1 MTMFDTTCAN
11 RSLIKGLSI
20 PSSTDVASVSR
31 TGVITWEEHC
41 IECGQPYCFKTCKMY
56 ERAFDGKCKRFKSGI
71 APTSFG
77 YVVQFKKWG
86 KLEGEFTGR
95 AWGARAQALFGSVDR
110 VLSTLARALNRTMA
124 FIPGRIGA
132 ITIYRRFKKW
142 GFRYLP
148 GSTTNCANGLAMSV
162 WTDQDVALHFSVIDG
177 EKNVF
182 DSVVDLKSGWNTWRT
197 SIPLVGEGTRFLLF
211 STQEKEFTLVFSQL
225 DVLVDSVAEIKVEK
239 ACAKSPAKFVK
250 CIAWDLDNTL
260 WKGVLVEDGVDAL
273 VVNEDAVKLIK
284 DLDRKGIVHT
294 ILSKNDHENAWK
306 ALEKFGL
313 AEYFIFPHINW
324 QPKSGNLKAAAK
336 EINIGLDTFAFVD
349 DSPFERGEVG
359 ENLPMVRVFTA
370 TEINELSARPE
381 FNPPVSSES
390 FKRRAS
396 YQKEMQRVAAAN
408 AFEGDYNAFLK
419 SCEIKLTMFDLL
431 KASEE
436 EYKRC
441 YELIQRTNQLTLA
454 GRRYAEDE
462 FKALIS
468 KSNLQAY
475 GIRCSDKFGDYGIV
489 GAVLFSIIGE
499 SAAVEEFVMSCR
511 VAKKRCEDATVNWV
525 AHKTQAMGAT
535 VLTTQVVKTGRNMA
549 LVSAFSEIA
558 GIEKEESDTG
568 AVFKLELAN
577 LVDANVIGVVES

>member
-1 MTMFDTTCAN
+1 MFDTTCAN
-11 RSLIKGLSI
+11 RSLIKELSI
-20 PSSTDVASVSR
+20 PSSTDVASISK
-31 TGVITWEEHC
+31 TGIITWEEHC

-56 ERAFDGKCKRFKSGI
+56 ERAFDGKCKRLKSGI
-71 APTSFG
+71 VPIKYG
-77 YVVQFKKWG
+77 YAVQFKKWG

-95 AWGARAQALFGSVDR
+95 IWGARAQAVFGAVDR
-110 VLSTLARALNRTMA
+110 AFSALARALNRAMA

-142 GFRYLP
+142 GFEYLP
-148 GSTTNCANGLAMSV
+148 GNNVNRANGLAMSV
-162 WTDQDVALHFSVIDG
+162 WADQAIALHFSVIDD
-177 EKNVF
+177 EKNIF
-182 DSVVDLKSGWNTWRT
+182 DSVIELKSGWNNWQT
-197 SIPLVGEGTRFLLF
+197 SIPPIGKGARFLLF
-211 STQEKEFTLVFSQL
+211 STQEKEFTLVFARL
-225 DVLVDSVAEIKVEK
+225 DVLVDSVAEVKLDK
-239 ACAKSPAKFVK
+239 SSAKSPAKFVK

-260 WKGVLVEDGVDAL
+260 WKGILVEDGVDAI

-294 ILSKNDHENAWK
+294 ILSKNEHQNAWK

-336 EINIGLDTFAFVD
+336 EINIGLDTFAFID
-349 DSPFERGEVG
+349 DSPFERGEIG
-359 ENLPMVRVFTA
+359 ENLPMVRVFNA
-370 TEINELSARPE
+370 TEINDLSARPE
-381 FNPPVSSES
+381 FNPPVSAES
-390 FKRRAS
+390 SKRRAS

-419 SCEIKLTMFDLL
+419 SCEIKLAMFDLL

-462 FKALIS
+462 FKALVS
-468 KSNLQAY
+468 KSNLHAY

-489 GAVLFSIIGE
+489 GAVLFSVNGE
-499 SAAVEEFVMSCR
+499 NAAVEEFVMSCR
-511 VAKKRCEDATVNWV
+511 VAKKKCEDATVNWV
-525 AHKTQAMGAT
+525 AHKAKKLGAK
-535 VLTTQVVKTGRNMA
+535 VLTAQVVKTGRNMA

-558 GIEKEESDTG
+558 GIEKEESDGG
-568 AVFKLELAN
+568 AIFKLDLAD
-577 LVDANVIGVVES
+577 LADANIIGVAES

>member
-1 MTMFDTTCAN
+1 MFDTTCAN
-11 RSLIKGLSI
+11 RSLVKELSI
-20 PSSTDVASVSR
+20 QSSTDVASISK
-31 TGVITWEEHC
+31 TGIIIWEEHC

-71 APTSFG
+71 VPIKYG
-77 YVVQFKKWG
+77 YAVQFKKWG

-95 AWGARAQALFGSVDR
+95 IWGARAQAVFGAVDR
-110 VLSTLARALNRTMA
+110 AFSALARALNRAMA

-142 GFRYLP
+142 GFEYLP
-148 GSTTNCANGLAMSV
+148 GNNVNRANGLAMSV
-162 WTDQDVALHFSVIDG
+162 WADQAIALHFSVIDD
-177 EKNVF
+177 EKNIF
-182 DSVVDLKSGWNTWRT
+182 DSVIELKSGWNNWQT
-197 SIPLVGEGTRFLLF
+197 SIPPIGKGARFLLF
-211 STQEKEFTLVFSQL
+211 STQEKEFTLVFARL
-225 DVLVDSVAEIKVEK
+225 DVLVDSDAEVKLDK
-239 ACAKSPAKFVK
+239 SSAKSPAKFVK

-260 WKGVLVEDGVDAL
+260 WKGILVEDGVDAI

-294 ILSKNDHENAWK
+294 ILSKNDHKNAWK

-336 EINIGLDTFAFVD
+336 EINIGLDTFAFID

-359 ENLPMVRVFTA
+359 ENLPMVRVFNA
-370 TEINELSARPE
+370 TEINDLSARPE
-381 FNPPVSSES
+381 FNPPVSAES
-390 FKRRAS
+390 SKRRAS

-419 SCEIKLTMFDLL
+419 SCEIKLAMFDLL

-462 FKALIS
+462 FKALVS
-468 KSNLQAY
+468 KSNLHAY
-475 GIRCSDKFGDYGIV
+475 GIRCLDKFGDYGIV
-489 GAVLFSIIGE
+489 GAVLFSVNGE
-499 SAAVEEFVMSCR
+499 NAALEEFVMSCR
-511 VAKKRCEDATVNWV
+511 VAKKKCEDATVNWV
-525 AHKTQAMGAT
+525 AHKAKKLGAK
-535 VLTTQVVKTGRNMA
+535 VLTAQVVKTGRNMA
-549 LVSAFSEIA
+549 LVSAFDEIS
-558 GIEKEESDTG
+558 GIKKDESDAG
-568 AVFKLELAN
+568 ALFKLDLYKLMRSDIIEVN
-577 LVDANVIGVVES
+577 TQ

>member
-1 MTMFDTTCAN
+1 MFDTTCAN
-11 RSLIKGLSI
+11 RSLIKELSI
-20 PSSTDVASVSR
+20 PSSTDVASISK
-31 TGVITWEEHC
+31 TGIITWEEHC

-71 APTSFG
+71 VPIKYG
-77 YVVQFKKWG
+77 YAVQFKKWG

-95 AWGARAQALFGSVDR
+95 IWGARAQAVFGAVDR
-110 VLSTLARALNRTMA
+110 AFSALARALNRAMA

-142 GFRYLP
+142 GFEYLP
-148 GSTTNCANGLAMSV
+148 GNNVNRANGLAMSV
-162 WTDQDVALHFSVIDG
+162 WADQAVALHFSVIDD
-177 EKNVF
+177 EKNIF
-182 DSVVDLKSGWNTWRT
+182 DSVIELKSGWNNWQT
-197 SIPLVGEGTRFLLF
+197 SIPPIGKGVRFLLF
-211 STQEKEFTLVFSQL
+211 STQEKEFTLVFARL
-225 DVLVDSVAEIKVEK
+225 DVLVDSVAEVKLDK
-239 ACAKSPAKFVK
+239 SSAKKPAKFVK

-260 WKGVLVEDGVDAL
+260 WKGILVEDGVDAI

-294 ILSKNDHENAWK
+294 ILSKNDHKNAWK

-336 EINIGLDTFAFVD
+336 EINIGLDTFAFID

-359 ENLPMVRVFTA
+359 ENLPMVRVFNA
-370 TEINELSARPE
+370 TEINDLSARPE
-381 FNPPVSSES
+381 FNPPVSAES
-390 FKRRAS
+390 SMRRAS

-419 SCEIKLTMFDLL
+419 SCEIKLAMFDLL

-462 FKALIS
+462 FKALVS

-489 GAVLFSIIGE
+489 GAVLFSVNGE
-499 SAAVEEFVMSCR
+499 NAAVEEFVMSCR
-511 VAKKRCEDATVNWV
+511 VAKKKCEDATVNWV
-525 AHKTQAMGAT
+525 AHKAKKLGAK

-558 GIEKEESDTG
+558 GIEKEESDGG
-568 AVFKLELAN
+568 AIFKLDLAD
-577 LVDANVIGVVES
+577 LADANIIGVAES

>member
-1 MTMFDTTCAN
+1 MFDTTCAN
-11 RSLIKGLSI
+11 RSLVKELSI
-20 PSSTDVASVSR
+20 QSSTDVASISK
-31 TGVITWEEHC
+31 TGIITWEEHC

-71 APTSFG
+71 VPIKYG
-77 YVVQFKKWG
+77 YAVQFKKWG

-95 AWGARAQALFGSVDR
+95 IWGARAQAVFGAVDR
-110 VLSTLARALNRTMA
+110 VFSALARALNRAMA

-142 GFRYLP
+142 GFEYLP
-148 GSTTNCANGLAMSV
+148 GNNVNRANGLAMSV
-162 WTDQDVALHFSVIDG
+162 WADQAVALHFSVIDD
-177 EKNVF
+177 EKNIF
-182 DSVVDLKSGWNTWRT
+182 DSVIELKSGWNNWQT
-197 SIPLVGEGTRFLLF
+197 SIPPIGKGARFLLF
-211 STQEKEFTLVFSQL
+211 STQEKEFTLVFARL
-225 DVLVDSVAEIKVEK
+225 DVLVDSVAEVKLDK
-239 ACAKSPAKFVK
+239 SSAKSPAKFVK

-260 WKGVLVEDGVDAL
+260 WKGILVEDGVDAI

-294 ILSKNDHENAWK
+294 ILSKNDHKNAWK

-336 EINIGLDTFAFVD
+336 EINIGLDTFAFID

-359 ENLPMVRVFTA
+359 ENLPMVRVFNA
-370 TEINELSARPE
+370 TEINDLSARPE
-381 FNPPVSSES
+381 FNPPVSAES
-390 FKRRAS
+390 SKRRAS

-419 SCEIKLTMFDLL
+419 SCEIKLAMFDLL

-462 FKALIS
+462 FKALVS
-468 KSNLQAY
+468 KSNLHAY

-489 GAVLFSIIGE
+489 GAVLFSVNGE
-499 SAAVEEFVMSCR
+499 NAAVEEFVMSCR
-511 VAKKRCEDATVNWV
+511 VAKKKCEDATVNWV
-525 AHKTQAMGAT
+525 AHKAKTLGAK

-558 GIEKEESDTG
+558 GIEKEESDGG
-568 AVFKLELAN
+568 AIFKLDLAD
-577 LVDANVIGVVES
+577 LADANIIGVAES

>member
-1 MTMFDTTCAN
+1 MFDTTCAN
-11 RSLIKGLSI
+11 RSLVKELSI
-20 PSSTDVASVSR
+20 QSSTDVASISK
-31 TGVITWEEHC
+31 TGIITWEEHC

-71 APTSFG
+71 VPIKYG
-77 YVVQFKKWG
+77 YAVQFKKWG

-95 AWGARAQALFGSVDR
+95 IWGARAQAVFGAVDR
-110 VLSTLARALNRTMA
+110 AFSALARALNRAMA

-142 GFRYLP
+142 GFEYLP
-148 GSTTNCANGLAMSV
+148 GNNVNRANGLAMSV
-162 WTDQDVALHFSVIDG
+162 WADQAIALHFSVIDD
-177 EKNVF
+177 EKNIF
-182 DSVVDLKSGWNTWRT
+182 DSVIELKSGWNNWQT
-197 SIPLVGEGTRFLLF
+197 SIPPIGKGARFLLF
-211 STQEKEFTLVFSQL
+211 STQEKEFTLVFARL
-225 DVLVDSVAEIKVEK
+225 DVLVDSVAEVKLDK
-239 ACAKSPAKFVK
+239 SSAKSPAKFVK

-260 WKGVLVEDGVDAL
+260 WKGLLVEDGVDAI
-273 VVNEDAVKLIK
+273 VVNEDAVRLIK

-294 ILSKNDHENAWK
+294 ILSKNDHKNAWK

-336 EINIGLDTFAFVD
+336 EINIGLDTFAFID

-359 ENLPMVRVFTA
+359 ENLPMVRVFNA
-370 TEINELSARPE
+370 TEINDLSARPE
-381 FNPPVSSES
+381 FNPPVSAES
-390 FKRRAS
+390 SKRRAS

-419 SCEIKLTMFDLL
+419 SCEIKLAMFDLL

-462 FKALIS
+462 FKALVS
-468 KSNLQAY
+468 KSNLHAY

-489 GAVLFSIIGE
+489 GAVLFSVNGE
-499 SAAVEEFVMSCR
+499 NAAVEEFVMSCR
-511 VAKKRCEDATVNWV
+511 VAKKKCEDATVNWV
-525 AHKTQAMGAT
+525 AHKAKKLGAR
-535 VLTTQVVKTGRNMA
+535 VLTAQVVKTGRNMA

-558 GIEKEESDTG
+558 GIEKEESDGG
-568 AVFKLELAN
+568 AIFKLDLAD
-577 LVDANVIGVVES
+577 LADANIIGVAES

>member
-1 MTMFDTTCAN
+1 MFDTTCAN
-11 RSLIKGLSI
+11 RSLIKELSI
-20 PSSTDVASVSR
+20 PSSMDVASISKI
-31 TGVITWEEHC
+31 GIITWEEHC
-41 IECGQPYCFKTCKMY
+41 IECGQPHCFKTCKMY

-71 APTSFG
+71 VPIKYG
-77 YVVQFKKWG
+77 YAVQFKKWG

-95 AWGARAQALFGSVDR
+95 IWGTHAQAVFGAVDR
-110 VLSTLARALNRTMA
+110 ALSALARALNRALA

-142 GFRYLP
+142 GFEYLP
-148 GSTTNCANGLAMSV
+148 GNNVNRANGLAMSV
-162 WTDQDVALHFSVIDG
+162 WADQAVALHFSVIDD
-177 EKNVF
+177 EKNIF
-182 DSVVDLKSGWNTWRT
+182 DSVIELKSGWNNWQT
-197 SIPLVGEGTRFLLF
+197 SIPPIGKGARFLLF
-211 STQEKEFTLVFSQL
+211 STQEKEFTLVFARL
-225 DVLVDSVAEIKVEK
+225 DVLVDSVEEVKLDK
-239 ACAKSPAKFVK
+239 SSAKSPAKFVK

-260 WKGVLVEDGVDAL
+260 WKGILVEDGVDAI

-284 DLDRKGIVHT
+284 DLDREGIVHT
-294 ILSKNDHENAWK
+294 ILSKNDHEIAWK

-324 QPKSGNLKAAAK
+324 QPKSVNLKAAAK
-336 EINIGLDTFAFVD
+336 EINIGLDTFAFID

-359 ENLPMVRVFTA
+359 ENLPMVRVFNA
-370 TEINELSARPE
+370 TEINVLATRPE
-381 FNPPVSSES
+381 FNPPVSAES
-390 FKRRAS
+390 SKRRAS

-419 SCEIKLTMFDLL
+419 SCEIKLTMFGLP

-462 FKALIS
+462 FKALVS

-489 GAVLFSIIGE
+489 GAVLFSVNGE
-499 SAAVEEFVMSCR
+499 NAAVEEFVMSCR
-511 VAKKRCEDATVNWV
+511 VAKKKCEDATVNWV
-525 AHKTQAMGAT
+525 AHKAKKLGAK
-535 VLTTQVVKTGRNMA
+535 VLTAQVVKTGRNMA

-558 GIEKEESDTG
+558 GIEKEESDGG
-568 AVFKLELAN
+568 AIFKLDLAD
-577 LVDANVIGVVES
+577 LADANIIGVAES

>member
-1 MTMFDTTCAN
+1 MFDTTCAN
-11 RSLIKGLSI
+11 RSLIKELSI
-20 PSSTDVASVSR
+20 PSSMDVASISKI
-31 TGVITWEEHC
+31 GIITWEEHC
-41 IECGQPYCFKTCKMY
+41 IECGQPHCFKTCKMY

-71 APTSFG
+71 VPIKYG
-77 YVVQFKKWG
+77 YAVQFKKWG

-95 AWGARAQALFGSVDR
+95 IWGTRAQAVFGAVDR
-110 VLSTLARALNRTMA
+110 ALSALARALNRALA

-142 GFRYLP
+142 GFEYLP
-148 GSTTNCANGLAMSV
+148 GNNVNRANGLAMSV
-162 WTDQDVALHFSVIDG
+162 WADQAVALHFSVIDD
-177 EKNVF
+177 EKNIF
-182 DSVVDLKSGWNTWRT
+182 DSVIELKSGWNNWQT
-197 SIPLVGEGTRFLLF
+197 SIPPIGKGVRFLLF
-211 STQEKEFTLVFSQL
+211 STQEKEFTLVFARL
-225 DVLVDSVAEIKVEK
+225 DVLVDSVEEVKLDK
-239 ACAKSPAKFVK
+239 SSAKSPAKFVK

-260 WKGVLVEDGVDAL
+260 WKGILVEDGVDAI

-284 DLDRKGIVHT
+284 DLDREGIVHT
-294 ILSKNDHENAWK
+294 ILSKNDHEIAWK

-324 QPKSGNLKAAAK
+324 QPKSVNLKAAAK
-336 EINIGLDTFAFVD
+336 EINIGLDTFAFID

-359 ENLPMVRVFTA
+359 ENLPMVRVFNA
-370 TEINELSARPE
+370 TEINVLATRPE
-381 FNPPVSSES
+381 FNPPVSAES
-390 FKRRAS
+390 SKRRAS

-419 SCEIKLTMFDLL
+419 SCEIKLTMFGLP

-462 FKALIS
+462 FKALVS

-489 GAVLFSIIGE
+489 GAVLFSVNGE
-499 SAAVEEFVMSCR
+499 NAAVEEFVMSCR
-511 VAKKRCEDATVNWV
+511 VAKKKCEDATVNWV
-525 AHKTQAMGAT
+525 AHKAKKLGAK
-535 VLTTQVVKTGRNMA
+535 VLTAQVVKTGRNMA

-558 GIEKEESDTG
+558 GIEKEESDGG
-568 AVFKLELAN
+568 AIFKLDLAD
-577 LVDANVIGVVES
+577 LADANIIGVAES

>member
-1 MTMFDTTCAN
+1 MFDTTCAN
-11 RSLIKGLSI
+11 RSLIKEFSI
-20 PSSTDVASVSR
+20 PSSTDVASISK
-31 TGVITWEEHC
+31 TGIITWEEHC

-71 APTSFG
+71 VPIKYG
-77 YVVQFKKWG
+77 YAVQFKKWG

-95 AWGARAQALFGSVDR
+95 IWGARAQAVFGAVDR
-110 VLSTLARALNRTMA
+110 AFSALARALNRAMA

-142 GFRYLP
+142 GFEYLP
-148 GSTTNCANGLAMSV
+148 GNNVNRANGLAMSV
-162 WTDQDVALHFSVIDG
+162 WADQAIALHFSVIDD
-177 EKNVF
+177 EKNIF
-182 DSVVDLKSGWNTWRT
+182 DSVIELKSGWNNWQT
-197 SIPLVGEGTRFLLF
+197 SIPPIGKGARFLLF
-211 STQEKEFTLVFSQL
+211 STQEKEFTLVFARL
-225 DVLVDSVAEIKVEK
+225 DVLVDSDAEVKLDNSS
-239 ACAKSPAKFVK
+239 AKSPAKFVK

-260 WKGVLVEDGVDAL
+260 WKGILVEDGVDAI

-294 ILSKNDHENAWK
+294 ILSKNDHKNAWK

-336 EINIGLDTFAFVD
+336 EINIGLDTFAFID

-359 ENLPMVRVFTA
+359 ENLPMVRVFNA
-370 TEINELSARPE
+370 TEINDLSARPE
-381 FNPPVSSES
+381 FNPPVSAES
-390 FKRRAS
+390 SKRRAS

-419 SCEIKLTMFDLL
+419 SCEIKLAMFDLL

-462 FKALIS
+462 FKALVS
-468 KSNLQAY
+468 KSNLHAY
-475 GIRCSDKFGDYGIV
+475 GIRCLDKFGDYGIV
-489 GAVLFSIIGE
+489 GAVLFSVNGE
-499 SAAVEEFVMSCR
+499 NAALEEFVMSCR
-511 VAKKRCEDATVNWV
+511 VAKKKCEDATVNWV
-525 AHKTQAMGAT
+525 AHKAKKLGAK
-535 VLTTQVVKTGRNMA
+535 VLTAQVVKTGRNMA
-549 LVSAFSEIA
+549 LVSAFDEIG
-558 GIEKEESDTG
+558 GIKKDESDAG
-568 AVFKLELAN
+568 ALFKLDLYKLMRSDIIEVN
-577 LVDANVIGVVES
+577 TQ

>member
-1 MTMFDTTCAN
+1 
-11 RSLIKGLSI
+11 
-20 PSSTDVASVSR
+20 
-31 TGVITWEEHC
+31 
-41 IECGQPYCFKTCKMY
+41 MY

-71 APTSFG
+71 VPIKYG
-77 YVVQFKKWG
+77 YAVQFKKWG

-95 AWGARAQALFGSVDR
+95 IWGARAQAVFGAVDR
-110 VLSTLARALNRTMA
+110 VFSALARALNRAMA

-142 GFRYLP
+142 GFEYLP
-148 GSTTNCANGLAMSV
+148 GNNVNRANGLAMSV
-162 WTDQDVALHFSVIDG
+162 WADQAVALHFSVIDD
-177 EKNVF
+177 EKNIF
-182 DSVVDLKSGWNTWRT
+182 DSVIELKSGWNNWQT
-197 SIPLVGEGTRFLLF
+197 SIPPIGKGARFLLF
-211 STQEKEFTLVFSQL
+211 STQEKEFTLVFARL
-225 DVLVDSVAEIKVEK
+225 DVLVDSVAEVKLDK
-239 ACAKSPAKFVK
+239 SSAKSPAKFVK

-260 WKGVLVEDGVDAL
+260 WKGILVEDGVDAI

-294 ILSKNDHENAWK
+294 ILSKNDHKNAWK

-336 EINIGLDTFAFVD
+336 EINIGLDTFAFID

-359 ENLPMVRVFTA
+359 ENLPMVRVFNA
-370 TEINELSARPE
+370 TEINDLSARPE
-381 FNPPVSSES
+381 FNPPVSAES
-390 FKRRAS
+390 SKRRAS

-419 SCEIKLTMFDLL
+419 SCEIKLAMFDLL

-454 GRRYAEDE
+454 GRRYAEGE
-462 FKALIS
+462 FKALVS
-468 KSNLQAY
+468 KSNLKAY

-489 GAVLFSIIGE
+489 GAVLFSVNGE
-499 SAAVEEFVMSCR
+499 DAALEEFVMSCR
-511 VAKKRCEDATVNWV
+511 VAKKKCEDATVNWV
-525 AHKTQAMGAT
+525 AHKAKKLGAK
-535 VLTTQVVKTGRNMA
+535 VLTAQVVKTGRNMA

-558 GIEKEESDTG
+558 GIEKEESDGG
-568 AVFKLELAN
+568 AIFKLDLAD
-577 LVDANVIGVVES
+577 LADANIIGVAES

>member
-1 MTMFDTTCAN
+1 MFDTTCAN
-11 RSLIKGLSI
+11 RSLVKELSI
-20 PSSTDVASVSR
+20 PSSTDVASISK
-31 TGVITWEEHC
+31 TGIITWEEHC

-71 APTSFG
+71 VPIKYG
-77 YVVQFKKWG
+77 YAVQFKKWG

-95 AWGARAQALFGSVDR
+95 IWGARAQAVFGAVDR
-110 VLSTLARALNRTMA
+110 AFSALARALNRAMA

-142 GFRYLP
+142 GFEYLP
-148 GSTTNCANGLAMSV
+148 GNNVNRANGLAMSV
-162 WTDQDVALHFSVIDG
+162 WADQAIALHFSVIDD
-177 EKNVF
+177 EKNIF
-182 DSVVDLKSGWNTWRT
+182 DSVIELKSGWNNWQT
-197 SIPLVGEGTRFLLF
+197 SIPPIGKGARFLLF
-211 STQEKEFTLVFSQL
+211 STQEKEFTLVFARL
-225 DVLVDSVAEIKVEK
+225 DVLVDSVAEVKLDK
-239 ACAKSPAKFVK
+239 SSAKSPAKFVK

-260 WKGVLVEDGVDAL
+260 WKGILVEDGVDAI
-273 VVNEDAVKLIK
+273 VVNEDAVRLIK

-294 ILSKNDHENAWK
+294 ILSKNDHKNAWK

-336 EINIGLDTFAFVD
+336 EINIGLDTFAFID

-359 ENLPMVRVFTA
+359 ENLPMVRVFNA
-370 TEINELSARPE
+370 TEINDLSARPE
-381 FNPPVSSES
+381 FNPPVSAES
-390 FKRRAS
+390 SKRRAS

-419 SCEIKLTMFDLL
+419 SCEIKLAMFDLL

-462 FKALIS
+462 FKALVS
-468 KSNLQAY
+468 KSNLHAY

-489 GAVLFSIIGE
+489 GAVLFSVNGE
-499 SAAVEEFVMSCR
+499 NAAVEEFVMSCR
-511 VAKKRCEDATVNWV
+511 VAKKKCEDATVNWV
-525 AHKTQAMGAT
+525 AHKAKKLGAR
-535 VLTTQVVKTGRNMA
+535 VLTAQVVKTGRNMA

-558 GIEKEESDTG
+558 GIEKEESDGG
-568 AVFKLELAN
+568 AIFKLDLAD
-577 LVDANVIGVVES
+577 LADANIIGVAES

>member
-1 MTMFDTTCAN
+1 MFDTTCAN
-11 RSLIKGLSI
+11 RSLIKELSI
-20 PSSTDVASVSR
+20 PSSTDVASISK
-31 TGVITWEEHC
+31 TGIITWEEHC

-71 APTSFG
+71 VPIKYG
-77 YVVQFKKWG
+77 YAVQFKKWG

-95 AWGARAQALFGSVDR
+95 IWGARAQAVFGAVDR
-110 VLSTLARALNRTMA
+110 VFSALARALNRAMA

-142 GFRYLP
+142 GFEYLP
-148 GSTTNCANGLAMSV
+148 GNNVNRANGLAMSV
-162 WTDQDVALHFSVIDG
+162 WADQAVALHFSVIDD
-177 EKNVF
+177 EKNIF
-182 DSVVDLKSGWNTWRT
+182 DSVIELKSGWNNWQT
-197 SIPLVGEGTRFLLF
+197 SIPPIGKGARFLLF
-211 STQEKEFTLVFSQL
+211 STQEKEFTLVFARL
-225 DVLVDSVAEIKVEK
+225 DVLVDSVAEVKLDK
-239 ACAKSPAKFVK
+239 SSAKSPAKFVK

-260 WKGVLVEDGVDAL
+260 WKGILVEDGVDAI

-294 ILSKNDHENAWK
+294 ILSKNDHKNAWK

-336 EINIGLDTFAFVD
+336 EINIGLDTFAFID

-359 ENLPMVRVFTA
+359 ENLPMVRVFNA
-370 TEINELSARPE
+370 TEINDLSARPE
-381 FNPPVSSES
+381 FNPPVSAES
-390 FKRRAS
+390 SKRRAS

-419 SCEIKLTMFDLL
+419 SCEIKLAMFDLL

-462 FKALIS
+462 FKALVS
-468 KSNLQAY
+468 KSNLHAY

-489 GAVLFSIIGE
+489 GAVLFSVNGE
-499 SAAVEEFVMSCR
+499 NAALEEFVMSCR
-511 VAKKRCEDATVNWV
+511 VAKKKCEDATVNWV
-525 AHKTQAMGAT
+525 AHKAKKLGAR
-535 VLTTQVVKTGRNMA
+535 VLTAQVVKTGRNMA
-549 LVSAFSEIA
+549 LVSAFGEIS
-558 GIEKEESDTG
+558 GIKKDESDAG
-568 AVFKLELAN
+568 AIFNLDLYKLMRSDIIEVN
-577 LVDANVIGVVES
+577 TQ

>member
-1 MTMFDTTCAN
+1 MFDTTCAN
-11 RSLIKGLSI
+11 RSLIKELSI
-20 PSSTDVASVSR
+20 PSSTDVASISK
-31 TGVITWEEHC
+31 TGIITWEEHC

-71 APTSFG
+71 VPIKYG
-77 YVVQFKKWG
+77 YAVQFKKWG

-95 AWGARAQALFGSVDR
+95 IWGARAQAVFGAVDR
-110 VLSTLARALNRTMA
+110 VFSALARALNRAMA

-142 GFRYLP
+142 GFEYLP
-148 GSTTNCANGLAMSV
+148 GNNVNRANGLAMSV
-162 WTDQDVALHFSVIDG
+162 WADQAVALHFSVIDD
-177 EKNVF
+177 EKNIF
-182 DSVVDLKSGWNTWRT
+182 DSVIELKSGWNNWQT
-197 SIPLVGEGTRFLLF
+197 SIPPIGKGARFLLF
-211 STQEKEFTLVFSQL
+211 STQEKEFTLVFARL
-225 DVLVDSVAEIKVEK
+225 DVLVDSVAEVKLDK
-239 ACAKSPAKFVK
+239 SSAKSPAKFVK

-260 WKGVLVEDGVDAL
+260 WKGILVEDGVDAI

-294 ILSKNDHENAWK
+294 ILSKNDHKNAWK

-336 EINIGLDTFAFVD
+336 EINIGLDTFAFID
-349 DSPFERGEVG
+349 DSPFERGEIG
-359 ENLPMVRVFTA
+359 ENLPMVRVFNA
-370 TEINELSARPE
+370 TEINDLSARPE
-381 FNPPVSSES
+381 FNPPVSAES
-390 FKRRAS
+390 SKRRAS

-419 SCEIKLTMFDLL
+419 SCEIKLAMFDLL

-454 GRRYAEDE
+454 GRRYAEGE
-462 FKALIS
+462 FKALVS
-468 KSNLQAY
+468 KSNLKAY

-489 GAVLFSIIGE
+489 GAVLFSVNGE
-499 SAAVEEFVMSCR
+499 NAAVEEFVMSCR
-511 VAKKRCEDATVNWV
+511 VAKKKCEDATVNWV
-525 AHKTQAMGAT
+525 AHKAKKLGAR
-535 VLTTQVVKTGRNMA
+535 VLTAQVVKTGRNMA

-558 GIEKEESDTG
+558 GIEKEESDGG
-568 AVFKLELAN
+568 AIFKLDLAD
-577 LVDANVIGVVES
+577 LADANIIGVAES

>member
-1 MTMFDTTCAN
+1 MFDTTCAN
-11 RSLIKGLSI
+11 RSLIKDLSI
-20 PSSTDVASVSR
+20 PSSTDVASISK
-31 TGVITWEEHC
+31 TGIITWEEHC

-71 APTSFG
+71 VPIKYG
-77 YVVQFKKWG
+77 YAVQFKKWG

-95 AWGARAQALFGSVDR
+95 IWGARAQAVFGAVDR
-110 VLSTLARALNRTMA
+110 VFSALARALNRAMA

-142 GFRYLP
+142 GFEYLP
-148 GSTTNCANGLAMSV
+148 GNNVNRANGLAMSV
-162 WTDQDVALHFSVIDG
+162 WADQAIALHFSVIDD
-177 EKNVF
+177 EKNIF
-182 DSVVDLKSGWNTWRT
+182 DSVIELKSGWNNWQT
-197 SIPLVGEGTRFLLF
+197 SIPPIGKGARFLLF
-211 STQEKEFTLVFSQL
+211 STQEKEFTLVFARL
-225 DVLVDSVAEIKVEK
+225 DVLVDSDAEVKLDNSS
-239 ACAKSPAKFVK
+239 AKSPAKFVK

-260 WKGVLVEDGVDAL
+260 WKGILVEDGVDAI

-294 ILSKNDHENAWK
+294 ILSKNDHKNAWK

-336 EINIGLDTFAFVD
+336 EINIGLDTFAFID

-359 ENLPMVRVFTA
+359 ENLPMVRVFNA
-370 TEINELSARPE
+370 TEINDLSARPE
-381 FNPPVSSES
+381 FNPPVSAES
-390 FKRRAS
+390 SKRRAS

-419 SCEIKLTMFDLL
+419 SCEIKLAMFDLL

-462 FKALIS
+462 FKALVS
-468 KSNLQAY
+468 KSNLHAY

-489 GAVLFSIIGE
+489 GAVLFSVNGE
-499 SAAVEEFVMSCR
+499 NAAVEEFVMSCR
-511 VAKKRCEDATVNWV
+511 VAKKKCEDATVNWV
-525 AHKTQAMGAT
+525 AHKAKKLGAR
-535 VLTTQVVKTGRNMA
+535 VLTAQVVKTGRNMA
-549 LVSAFSEIA
+549 LVSAFDEIS
-558 GIEKEESDTG
+558 GIKKDESDAG
-568 AVFKLELAN
+568 AIFNLDLYKLMRSDIIEVNAQ
-577 LVDANVIGVVES
+577 

>member
-1 MTMFDTTCAN
+1 MFDTTCAN
-11 RSLIKGLSI
+11 RSLVKELSI
-20 PSSTDVASVSR
+20 QSSTDVASISK
-31 TGVITWEEHC
+31 TGIITWEEHC

-71 APTSFG
+71 VPIKYG
-77 YVVQFKKWG
+77 YAVQFKKWG

-95 AWGARAQALFGSVDR
+95 IWGARAQAVFGAVDR
-110 VLSTLARALNRTMA
+110 AFSALARALNRAMA

-142 GFRYLP
+142 GFEYLP
-148 GSTTNCANGLAMSV
+148 GNNVNRANGLAMSV
-162 WTDQDVALHFSVIDG
+162 WADQAVALHFSVIDD
-177 EKNVF
+177 EKNIF
-182 DSVVDLKSGWNTWRT
+182 DSVIELKSGWNNWQT
-197 SIPLVGEGTRFLLF
+197 SIPPIGKGARFLLF
-211 STQEKEFTLVFSQL
+211 STQEKEFTLVFARL
-225 DVLVDSVAEIKVEK
+225 DVLVDSVAEVKL
-239 ACAKSPAKFVK
+239 AKSSAKAPAKFVK

-260 WKGVLVEDGVDAL
+260 WKGILVEDGVDAI

-294 ILSKNDHENAWK
+294 ILSKNDHKNAWK

-336 EINIGLDTFAFVD
+336 EINIGLDTFAFID

-359 ENLPMVRVFTA
+359 ENLPMVRVFNA
-370 TEINELSARPE
+370 TEINDLSARPE
-381 FNPPVSSES
+381 FNPPVSAES
-390 FKRRAS
+390 SKRRAS

-419 SCEIKLTMFDLL
+419 SCEIKLAMFDLL

-462 FKALIS
+462 FKALVS

-489 GAVLFSIIGE
+489 GAVLFSVNGE
-499 SAAVEEFVMSCR
+499 NAAVEEFVMSCR
-511 VAKKRCEDATVNWV
+511 VAKKKCEDATVNWV
-525 AHKTQAMGAT
+525 AHKAKKLGAK
-535 VLTTQVVKTGRNMA
+535 VLTAQVVKTGRNMA

-558 GIEKEESDTG
+558 GIEKEESDGG
-568 AVFKLELAN
+568 AIFKLDLAD
-577 LVDANVIGVVES
+577 LADANIIGVAES

>member
-1 MTMFDTTCAN
+1 MFDTTCAN
-11 RSLIKGLSI
+11 RSLIKELSI
-20 PSSTDVASVSR
+20 PSSTDVASISK
-31 TGVITWEEHC
+31 TGIITWEEHC

-71 APTSFG
+71 VPIKYG
-77 YVVQFKKWG
+77 YAVQFKKWG

-95 AWGARAQALFGSVDR
+95 IWGARAQAVFGAIDR
-110 VLSTLARALNRTMA
+110 AFSALARALNRAMA

-142 GFRYLP
+142 GFEYLP
-148 GSTTNCANGLAMSV
+148 GNNVNRANGLAMSV
-162 WTDQDVALHFSVIDG
+162 WADQAVALHFSVIDD
-177 EKNVF
+177 EKNIF
-182 DSVVDLKSGWNTWRT
+182 DSLIELKSGWNNWQT
-197 SIPLVGEGTRFLLF
+197 SIPPIGKGARFLLF
-211 STQEKEFTLVFSQL
+211 STQEKEFTLVFARL
-225 DVLVDSVAEIKVEK
+225 DVLVDSVAEVKLDK
-239 ACAKSPAKFVK
+239 SSAKSPAKFVK

-260 WKGVLVEDGVDAL
+260 WKGILVEDGVDAI

-294 ILSKNDHENAWK
+294 ILSKNDHQNAWK

-336 EINIGLDTFAFVD
+336 EINIGLDTFAFID

-359 ENLPMVRVFTA
+359 ENLPMVRVFNA
-370 TEINELSARPE
+370 TEINDLSARPE
-381 FNPPVSSES
+381 FNPPVSAES
-390 FKRRAS
+390 SKRRAS

-419 SCEIKLTMFDLL
+419 SCEIKLAMFDLL
-431 KASEE
+431 KTSEE

-462 FKALIS
+462 FKALVS
-468 KSNLQAY
+468 KSNLHAY

-489 GAVLFSIIGE
+489 GAVLFSVNGE
-499 SAAVEEFVMSCR
+499 NAAVEEFVMSCR
-511 VAKKRCEDATVNWV
+511 VAKKKCEDATVNWV
-525 AHKTQAMGAT
+525 AHKAKKLGAK

-549 LVSAFSEIA
+549 LVSAFGEII
-558 GIEKEESDTG
+558 GIKKDESDAG
-568 AVFKLELAN
+568 AIFKLDLYKLMSSDIIEVN
-577 LVDANVIGVVES
+577 MQ

>member
-1 MTMFDTTCAN
+1 MFDTTCAN
-11 RSLIKGLSI
+11 RSLIKELSI
-20 PSSTDVASVSR
+20 PSSTDVASISK
-31 TGVITWEEHC
+31 TGIITWEEHC

-71 APTSFG
+71 VPIKYG
-77 YVVQFKKWG
+77 YAVQFKKWG

-95 AWGARAQALFGSVDR
+95 IWGARAQAVFGAVDR
-110 VLSTLARALNRTMA
+110 AFSALARALNRAMA

-142 GFRYLP
+142 GFEYLP
-148 GSTTNCANGLAMSV
+148 GNNVNRANGLAMSV
-162 WTDQDVALHFSVIDG
+162 WADQVVALHFSVIDD
-177 EKNVF
+177 EKNIF
-182 DSVVDLKSGWNTWRT
+182 DSVIELKSGWNNWQT
-197 SIPLVGEGTRFLLF
+197 SIPPIGKGARFLLF
-211 STQEKEFTLVFSQL
+211 STQEKEFTLVFARL
-225 DVLVDSVAEIKVEK
+225 DVLVDSVAEVKLDK
-239 ACAKSPAKFVK
+239 SSAKMPAKFVK

-260 WKGVLVEDGVDAL
+260 WKGILVEDGVDAI

-294 ILSKNDHENAWK
+294 ILSKNDHKNAWK

-336 EINIGLDTFAFVD
+336 EINIGLDTFAFID

-359 ENLPMVRVFTA
+359 ENLPMVRVFNA
-370 TEINELSARPE
+370 TEINDLSARPE
-381 FNPPVSSES
+381 FNPPVSAES
-390 FKRRAS
+390 SMRRAS

-419 SCEIKLTMFDLL
+419 SCEIKLAMFDLL

-462 FKALIS
+462 FKALVS

-489 GAVLFSIIGE
+489 GAVLFSVNGE
-499 SAAVEEFVMSCR
+499 NAAVEEFVMSCR
-511 VAKKRCEDATVNWV
+511 VAKKKCEDATVNWV
-525 AHKTQAMGAT
+525 AHKAKKLGAK
-535 VLTTQVVKTGRNMA
+535 VLTAQVVKTGRNMA
-549 LVSAFSEIA
+549 LVSAFSEIS
-558 GIEKEESDTG
+558 GVEKEESDGG
-568 AVFKLELAN
+568 AIFKLDLAD
-577 LVDANVIGVVES
+577 LADANIIGVAES

>member
-1 MTMFDTTCAN
+1 MFDTTCAN
-11 RSLIKGLSI
+11 RSLVKELSI
-20 PSSTDVASVSR
+20 QSSTDVASISK
-31 TGVITWEEHC
+31 TGIITWEEHC

-71 APTSFG
+71 VPIKYG
-77 YVVQFKKWG
+77 YAVQFKKWG

-95 AWGARAQALFGSVDR
+95 IWGARAQAVFGAVDR
-110 VLSTLARALNRTMA
+110 AFSALARALNRAMA

-142 GFRYLP
+142 GFEYLP
-148 GSTTNCANGLAMSV
+148 GNNVNRANGLEMSV
-162 WTDQDVALHFSVIDG
+162 WADQAVALHFSVIDD
-177 EKNVF
+177 EKNIF
-182 DSVVDLKSGWNTWRT
+182 DSVIELKSGWNNWQT
-197 SIPLVGEGTRFLLF
+197 SIPPIGKGARFLLF
-211 STQEKEFTLVFSQL
+211 STQEKEFTLVFARL
-225 DVLVDSVAEIKVEK
+225 DVLVDSVAEVKL
-239 ACAKSPAKFVK
+239 AKSSAKAPAKFVK

-260 WKGVLVEDGVDAL
+260 WKGILVEDGVDAI

-294 ILSKNDHENAWK
+294 ILSKNDHKNAWK

-336 EINIGLDTFAFVD
+336 EINIGLDTFAFID

-359 ENLPMVRVFTA
+359 ENLPMVRVFNA
-370 TEINELSARPE
+370 TEINDLSARPE
-381 FNPPVSSES
+381 FNPPVSAES
-390 FKRRAS
+390 SKRRAS

-419 SCEIKLTMFDLL
+419 SCEIKLAMFDLL

-462 FKALIS
+462 FKALVS
-468 KSNLQAY
+468 KSNLHAY

-489 GAVLFSIIGE
+489 GAVLFSVNGE
-499 SAAVEEFVMSCR
+499 NAAVEEFVMSCR
-511 VAKKRCEDATVNWV
+511 VAKKKCEDATVNWV
-525 AHKTQAMGAT
+525 AHKAKKLGAK
-535 VLTTQVVKTGRNMA
+535 VLTAQVVKTGRNMA

-558 GIEKEESDTG
+558 GIEKEESDGG
-568 AVFKLELAN
+568 AIFKLDLAD
-577 LVDANVIGVVES
+577 LADANIIGVAES

>member
-1 MTMFDTTCAN
+1 MFDTTCAN
-11 RSLIKGLSI
+11 RSLVKELSI
-20 PSSTDVASVSR
+20 QSSTDVASISK
-31 TGVITWEEHC
+31 TGIITWEEHC

-71 APTSFG
+71 VPIKYG
-77 YVVQFKKWG
+77 YAVQFKKWG

-95 AWGARAQALFGSVDR
+95 IWGARAQAVFGAVDR
-110 VLSTLARALNRTMA
+110 VFSALARALNRAMA

-142 GFRYLP
+142 GFEYLP
-148 GSTTNCANGLAMSV
+148 GNNVNRANGLAMSV
-162 WTDQDVALHFSVIDG
+162 WADQAVALHFSVIDD
-177 EKNVF
+177 EKNIF
-182 DSVVDLKSGWNTWRT
+182 DSVIELKSGWNNWQT
-197 SIPLVGEGTRFLLF
+197 SIPPIGKGARFLLF
-211 STQEKEFTLVFSQL
+211 STQEKEFTLVFARL
-225 DVLVDSVAEIKVEK
+225 DVLVDSVAEVKLDK
-239 ACAKSPAKFVK
+239 SSAKSPAKFVK

-260 WKGVLVEDGVDAL
+260 WKGILVEDGVDAI

-284 DLDRKGIVHT
+284 DLDQKGIVHT
-294 ILSKNDHENAWK
+294 ILSKNDHKNAWK

-336 EINIGLDTFAFVD
+336 EINIGLDTFAFID

-359 ENLPMVRVFTA
+359 ENLPMVRVFNA
-370 TEINELSARPE
+370 TEINDLSARPE
-381 FNPPVSSES
+381 FNPPVSAES
-390 FKRRAS
+390 SKRRAS

-419 SCEIKLTMFDLL
+419 SCEIKLAMFDLL

-462 FKALIS
+462 FKALVS
-468 KSNLQAY
+468 KSNLHAY

-489 GAVLFSIIGE
+489 GAVLFSVNGE
-499 SAAVEEFVMSCR
+499 NAAVEEFVMSCR
-511 VAKKRCEDATVNWV
+511 VAKKKCEDATVNWV
-525 AHKTQAMGAT
+525 AHKAKTLGAK

-558 GIEKEESDTG
+558 GIEKEESDGG
-568 AVFKLELAN
+568 AIFKLDLAD
-577 LVDANVIGVVES
+577 LADANIIGVAES

>member
-1 MTMFDTTCAN
+1 MFDTTCAN
-11 RSLIKGLSI
+11 RSLVKELSI
-20 PSSTDVASVSR
+20 PSSTDVASISK
-31 TGVITWEEHC
+31 TGIITWEEHC

-71 APTSFG
+71 VPIKYG
-77 YVVQFKKWG
+77 YAVQFKKWG

-95 AWGARAQALFGSVDR
+95 IWGARAQAVFGAVDR
-110 VLSTLARALNRTMA
+110 VFSALARALNRAMA

-142 GFRYLP
+142 GFEYLP
-148 GSTTNCANGLAMSV
+148 GNNVNRANGLAMSV
-162 WTDQDVALHFSVIDG
+162 WADQAVALHFSVIDD
-177 EKNVF
+177 EKNIF
-182 DSVVDLKSGWNTWRT
+182 DSVIELKSGWNNWQT
-197 SIPLVGEGTRFLLF
+197 SIPPIGKGARFLLF
-211 STQEKEFTLVFSQL
+211 STQEKEFTLVFARL
-225 DVLVDSVAEIKVEK
+225 DVLVDSVAEVKLDK
-239 ACAKSPAKFVK
+239 SSAKSPAKFVK

-260 WKGVLVEDGVDAL
+260 WKGILVEDGVDAI

-294 ILSKNDHENAWK
+294 ILSKNDHKNAWK

-336 EINIGLDTFAFVD
+336 EINIGLDTFAFID

-359 ENLPMVRVFTA
+359 ENLPMVRVFNA
-370 TEINELSARPE
+370 TEINDLSARPE
-381 FNPPVSSES
+381 FNPPVSAES
-390 FKRRAS
+390 SKRRAS

-419 SCEIKLTMFDLL
+419 SCEIKLAMFDLL

-454 GRRYAEDE
+454 GRRYAEGE
-462 FKALIS
+462 FKALVS
-468 KSNLQAY
+468 KSNLKAY

-489 GAVLFSIIGE
+489 GAVLFSVNGE
-499 SAAVEEFVMSCR
+499 DAALEEFVMSCR
-511 VAKKRCEDATVNWV
+511 VAKKKCEDATVNWV
-525 AHKTQAMGAT
+525 AHKAKKLGAK
-535 VLTTQVVKTGRNMA
+535 VLTAQVVKTGRNMA

-558 GIEKEESDTG
+558 GIEKEESDGG
-568 AVFKLELAN
+568 AIFKLDLAD
-577 LVDANVIGVVES
+577 LADANIIGVAES

>member
-1 MTMFDTTCAN
+1 MFDTTCAN
-11 RSLIKGLSI
+11 RSLIKELSI
-20 PSSTDVASVSR
+20 PSSTDVASISK
-31 TGVITWEEHC
+31 TGIITWEEHC

-71 APTSFG
+71 VPTKNG
-77 YVVQFKKWG
+77 YAVQFKKWG

-95 AWGARAQALFGSVDR
+95 IWGARAQAVFGAVDR
-110 VLSTLARALNRTMA
+110 AFSALARALNRAMA

-142 GFRYLP
+142 GFEYLP
-148 GSTTNCANGLAMSV
+148 GNNVNRANGLAMSV
-162 WTDQDVALHFSVIDG
+162 WADQAVALHFSVIDG
-177 EKNVF
+177 DKNIF
-182 DSVVDLKSGWNTWRT
+182 DSVIELKSGWNTWQT
-197 SIPLVGEGTRFLLF
+197 SIPPVGKGARFLLF
-211 STQEKEFTLVFSQL
+211 ATQEKEFTLVFAQL
-225 DVLVDSVAEIKVEK
+225 DLLAGSVVEVK
-239 ACAKSPAKFVK
+239 LDKSSTKPPAKFVK

-260 WKGVLVEDGVDAL
+260 WKGILVEDGVDAL

-336 EINIGLDTFAFVD
+336 EINIGLDTFAFID

-359 ENLPMVRVFTA
+359 ENLPMVRVFNA
-370 TEINELSARPE
+370 MEINVLAARPE
-381 FNPPVSSES
+381 FNPPVSAES
-390 FKRRAS
+390 SKRRAS

-419 SCEIKLTMFDLL
+419 SCEIKLTMFGLP

-436 EYKRC
+436 EYNRC

-462 FKALIS
+462 FKALVS
-468 KSNLQAY
+468 KSNLHAY

-489 GAVLFSIIGE
+489 GAVLFSVNGE
-499 SAAVEEFVMSCR
+499 DAALEEFVMSCR
-511 VAKKRCEDATVNWV
+511 VAKKKCEDATVNWV
-525 AHKTQAMGAT
+525 AHKAKKLGAK
-535 VLTTQVVKTGRNMA
+535 VLTAQVVKTGRNMA

-558 GIEKEESDTG
+558 GIEKEESDGG
-568 AVFKLELAN
+568 AIFKLDLAD
-577 LVDANVIGVVES
+577 LADANIIGVAES

>member
-1 MTMFDTTCAN
+1 MFDTTCAN
-11 RSLIKGLSI
+11 RSLIKDLSI
-20 PSSTDVASVSR
+20 PSSTDVASISK
-31 TGVITWEEHC
+31 TGIITWEEHC

-71 APTSFG
+71 VPIKYG
-77 YVVQFKKWG
+77 YAVQFKKWG

-95 AWGARAQALFGSVDR
+95 IWGARAQAVFGAVDR
-110 VLSTLARALNRTMA
+110 AFSALARALNRAMA

-142 GFRYLP
+142 GFEYLP
-148 GSTTNCANGLAMSV
+148 GNNVNRANGLAMSV
-162 WTDQDVALHFSVIDG
+162 WADQAVALHFSVIDD
-177 EKNVF
+177 EKNIF
-182 DSVVDLKSGWNTWRT
+182 DSVIELKSGWNNWQT
-197 SIPLVGEGTRFLLF
+197 SIPPIGKGARFLLF
-211 STQEKEFTLVFSQL
+211 STQEKEFTLVFARL
-225 DVLVDSVAEIKVEK
+225 DVLVDSVAEVKLDK
-239 ACAKSPAKFVK
+239 SSAKSPAKFVK

-260 WKGVLVEDGVDAL
+260 WKGILVEDGVDAI

-294 ILSKNDHENAWK
+294 ILSKNDHKNAWK

-336 EINIGLDTFAFVD
+336 EINIGLDTFAFID

-359 ENLPMVRVFTA
+359 ENLPMVRVFNA
-370 TEINELSARPE
+370 TEINDLSARPE
-381 FNPPVSSES
+381 FNPPVSAES
-390 FKRRAS
+390 SKRRAS

-419 SCEIKLTMFDLL
+419 SCEIKLAMFDFL

-462 FKALIS
+462 FKALVS
-468 KSNLQAY
+468 KSNLHAY
-475 GIRCSDKFGDYGIV
+475 GIRCLDKFGDYGIV
-489 GAVLFSIIGE
+489 GAVLFSVNGE
-499 SAAVEEFVMSCR
+499 NAALEEFVMSCR
-511 VAKKRCEDATVNWV
+511 VAKKKCEDATVNWV
-525 AHKTQAMGAT
+525 AHKAKKLGAK
-535 VLTTQVVKTGRNMA
+535 VLTAQVVKTGRNMA
-549 LVSAFSEIA
+549 LVSAFDEIS
-558 GIEKEESDTG
+558 GIKKDESDAG
-568 AVFKLELAN
+568 ALFKLDLYKLMRSDIIEVN
-577 LVDANVIGVVES
+577 TQ

>member
-1 MTMFDTTCAN
+1 MFDTTCAN
-11 RSLIKGLSI
+11 RSLIKELSI
-20 PSSTDVASVSR
+20 PSSTDVASISK
-31 TGVITWEEHC
+31 TGIITWEEHC
-41 IECGQPYCFKTCKMY
+41 IECGQPYCFKICKMY

-71 APTSFG
+71 VPIKYG
-77 YVVQFKKWG
+77 YAVQFKKWG

-95 AWGARAQALFGSVDR
+95 IWGARAQAVFGAVDR
-110 VLSTLARALNRTMA
+110 ALSALARALNRALA

-142 GFRYLP
+142 GFEYLP
-148 GSTTNCANGLAMSV
+148 GNNVNRANGLAMSV
-162 WTDQDVALHFSVIDG
+162 WADQAVALHFSVIDD
-177 EKNVF
+177 EKNIF
-182 DSVVDLKSGWNTWRT
+182 DSVIELKSGWNNWQT
-197 SIPLVGEGTRFLLF
+197 SIPPIGKGARFLLF
-211 STQEKEFTLVFSQL
+211 STQEKEFTLVFARL
-225 DVLVDSVAEIKVEK
+225 DVLVDSVAEVKLDK
-239 ACAKSPAKFVK
+239 SSAKSPAKFVK
-250 CIAWDLDNTL
+250 CVAWDLDNTL
-260 WKGVLVEDGVDAL
+260 WKGILVEDGVDAI

-294 ILSKNDHENAWK
+294 ILSKNDHKNAWK

-336 EINIGLDTFAFVD
+336 EINIGLDTFAFID

-359 ENLPMVRVFTA
+359 ENLPMVRVFNA
-370 TEINELSARPE
+370 TEINDLSARPE
-381 FNPPVSSES
+381 FNPPVSTES
-390 FKRRAS
+390 SKRRAS

-419 SCEIKLTMFDLL
+419 SCEIKLAMFDLL

-462 FKALIS
+462 FKALVS
-468 KSNLQAY
+468 KSNLHAY

-489 GAVLFSIIGE
+489 GAVLFSVNGE
-499 SAAVEEFVMSCR
+499 NAEVEEFVMSCR
-511 VAKKRCEDATVNWV
+511 VAKKKCEDATVNWV
-525 AHKTQAMGAT
+525 AHKAKKLGAK

-549 LVSAFSEIA
+549 LVSAFGEII
-558 GIEKEESDTG
+558 GIKKDESDVG
-568 AVFKLELAN
+568 AIFKLDLYKLMRSDIIEVN
-577 LVDANVIGVVES
+577 TK

>member
-1 MTMFDTTCAN
+1 MFDTTCAN
-11 RSLIKGLSI
+11 RSLVKELSI
-20 PSSTDVASVSR
+20 QSSTDVASISK
-31 TGVITWEEHC
+31 TGIITWEEHC

-71 APTSFG
+71 VPIKYG
-77 YVVQFKKWG
+77 YAVQFKKWG

-95 AWGARAQALFGSVDR
+95 IWGARAQAVFGAVDR
-110 VLSTLARALNRTMA
+110 AFSALARALNRAMA

-142 GFRYLP
+142 GFEYLP
-148 GSTTNCANGLAMSV
+148 GNNVNRANGLAMSV
-162 WTDQDVALHFSVIDG
+162 WADQAIALHFSVIDD
-177 EKNVF
+177 EKNIF
-182 DSVVDLKSGWNTWRT
+182 DSVIELKSGWNTWQT
-197 SIPLVGEGTRFLLF
+197 SIPPVGKGARFLLF
-211 STQEKEFTLVFSQL
+211 ATQEKEFTLVFAQL
-225 DVLVDSVAEIKVEK
+225 DLLAGSVVEVK
-239 ACAKSPAKFVK
+239 LDKSSTKPPAKFVK

-260 WKGVLVEDGVDAL
+260 WKGILVEDGVDAL

-336 EINIGLDTFAFVD
+336 EINIGLDTFAFID

-359 ENLPMVRVFTA
+359 ENLPMVRVFNA
-370 TEINELSARPE
+370 TEINDLSARPE
-381 FNPPVSSES
+381 FNPPVSAES
-390 FKRRAS
+390 SKRRAS

-419 SCEIKLTMFDLL
+419 SCEIKLAMFDLL

-454 GRRYAEDE
+454 GRRYAEGE
-462 FKALIS
+462 FKALVS
-468 KSNLQAY
+468 KSNLKAY

-489 GAVLFSIIGE
+489 GAVLFSVNGE
-499 SAAVEEFVMSCR
+499 NAAVEEFVMSCR
-511 VAKKRCEDATVNWV
+511 VAKKKCEDATVNWV
-525 AHKTQAMGAT
+525 AHKAKKLGAR
-535 VLTTQVVKTGRNMA
+535 VLTAQVVKTGRNMA

-558 GIEKEESDTG
+558 GIEKEESDGG
-568 AVFKLELAN
+568 AIFKLDLAD
-577 LVDANVIGVVES
+577 LADANIIGVAES

>member
-1 MTMFDTTCAN
+1 MFDTTCAN
-11 RSLIKGLSI
+11 RSLIKDLSI
-20 PSSTDVASVSR
+20 PSSTDVASISK
-31 TGVITWEEHC
+31 TGIITWEEHC

-71 APTSFG
+71 VPIKYG
-77 YVVQFKKWG
+77 YAVQFKKWG

-95 AWGARAQALFGSVDR
+95 IWGARAQAVFGAVDR
-110 VLSTLARALNRTMA
+110 AFSALARALNRAMA

-142 GFRYLP
+142 GFAYLP
-148 GSTTNCANGLAMSV
+148 GNNVNRAHGLPMSV
-162 WTDQDVALHFSVIDG
+162 WADQAVALHFSVIDD
-177 EKNVF
+177 EKNIF
-182 DSVVDLKSGWNTWRT
+182 DSVIELKSGWNNWQT
-197 SIPLVGEGTRFLLF
+197 SIPPIGKGARFLLF
-211 STQEKEFTLVFSQL
+211 STQEKEFTLVFARH
-225 DVLVDSVAEIKVEK
+225 DVLVDSVAEVKLDK
-239 ACAKSPAKFVK
+239 SSAKSPAKFVK

-260 WKGVLVEDGVDAL
+260 WKGILVEDGVDAI

-294 ILSKNDHENAWK
+294 ILSKNDHKNAWK

-336 EINIGLDTFAFVD
+336 EINIGLDTFAFID

-359 ENLPMVRVFTA
+359 ENLPMVRVFNA
-370 TEINELSARPE
+370 TEINDLSARPE
-381 FNPPVSSES
+381 FNPPVSAES
-390 FKRRAS
+390 SKRRAS

-419 SCEIKLTMFDLL
+419 SCEIKLTMFGLP

-462 FKALIS
+462 FKALVS
-468 KSNLQAY
+468 KSNLHAY

-489 GAVLFSIIGE
+489 GAVFFSVNGE
-499 SAAVEEFVMSCR
+499 NAAVEEFVMSCR
-511 VAKKRCEDATVNWV
+511 VAKKKCEDATANWV
-525 AHKTQAMGAT
+525 AHKAKKLGAK
-535 VLTTQVVKTGRNMA
+535 VLTAQVVKTGRNMA
-549 LVSAFSEIA
+549 LVSAFGEIS
-558 GIEKEESDTG
+558 GIKKDESDAG
-568 AVFKLELAN
+568 AIFNLDLYKLMRSDIIEVN
-577 LVDANVIGVVES
+577 TQ

>member
-1 MTMFDTTCAN
+1 MFDTTCAN
-11 RSLIKGLSI
+11 RSLIKDLSI
-20 PSSTDVASVSR
+20 PSSTDVASISK
-31 TGVITWEEHC
+31 TGIITWEEHC

-71 APTSFG
+71 VPIKYG
-77 YVVQFKKWG
+77 YAVQFKKWG

-95 AWGARAQALFGSVDR
+95 IWGARAQAVFGAVDR
-110 VLSTLARALNRTMA
+110 VFSALARALNRAMA

-142 GFRYLP
+142 GFEYLP
-148 GSTTNCANGLAMSV
+148 GNNVNRANGLAMSV
-162 WTDQDVALHFSVIDG
+162 WADQAVALHFSVIDD
-177 EKNVF
+177 EKNIF
-182 DSVVDLKSGWNTWRT
+182 DSVIELKSGWNNWQT
-197 SIPLVGEGTRFLLF
+197 SIPPIGKGARFLLF
-211 STQEKEFTLVFSQL
+211 STQEKEFTLVFARL
-225 DVLVDSVAEIKVEK
+225 DVLVDSVAEVKLDK
-239 ACAKSPAKFVK
+239 SSAKSPAKFVK

-260 WKGVLVEDGVDAL
+260 WKGILVEDGVDAI

-294 ILSKNDHENAWK
+294 ILSKNDHKNAWK
-306 ALEKFGL
+306 ALENFGL

-336 EINIGLDTFAFVD
+336 EINIGLDTFAFID

-359 ENLPMVRVFTA
+359 ENLPMVRVFNA
-370 TEINELSARPE
+370 TEINDLSARPE
-381 FNPPVSSES
+381 FNPPVSAES
-390 FKRRAS
+390 SKRRAS

-419 SCEIKLTMFDLL
+419 SCEIKLAMFDLL

-462 FKALIS
+462 FKALVS
-468 KSNLQAY
+468 KSNLHAY

-489 GAVLFSIIGE
+489 GAVLFSVNGE
-499 SAAVEEFVMSCR
+499 NAALEEFVMSCR
-511 VAKKRCEDATVNWV
+511 VAKKKCEDATVNWV
-525 AHKTQAMGAT
+525 AHKAKKLGAK
-535 VLTTQVVKTGRNMA
+535 VLTAQVVKTGRNMA

-558 GIEKEESDTG
+558 GIEKEESDGG
-568 AVFKLELAN
+568 AIFKLDLAD
-577 LVDANVIGVVES
+577 LADANIIGVAES

>member
-1 MTMFDTTCAN
+1 MFDTTCAN
-11 RSLIKGLSI
+11 RSLIKELSI
-20 PSSTDVASVSR
+20 PSSMDVASISKI
-31 TGVITWEEHC
+31 GIITWEEHC
-41 IECGQPYCFKTCKMY
+41 IECGQPHCFKTCKMY

-71 APTSFG
+71 VPIKYG
-77 YVVQFKKWG
+77 YAVQFKKWG

-95 AWGARAQALFGSVDR
+95 IWGTRAQAVFGAVDR
-110 VLSTLARALNRTMA
+110 ALSALARALNRALA

-142 GFRYLP
+142 GFEYLP
-148 GSTTNCANGLAMSV
+148 GNNVNRANGLAMSV
-162 WTDQDVALHFSVIDG
+162 WADQAVALHFSVIDD
-177 EKNVF
+177 EKNIF
-182 DSVVDLKSGWNTWRT
+182 DSVIELKSGWNNWQT
-197 SIPLVGEGTRFLLF
+197 SIPPIGKGARFLLF
-211 STQEKEFTLVFSQL
+211 STQEKEFTLVFARL
-225 DVLVDSVAEIKVEK
+225 DVLVDSVEEVKLDK
-239 ACAKSPAKFVK
+239 SSAKSPAKFVK

-260 WKGVLVEDGVDAL
+260 WKGILVEDGVDAI

-284 DLDRKGIVHT
+284 DLDREGIVHT
-294 ILSKNDHENAWK
+294 ILSKNDHEIAWK

-324 QPKSGNLKAAAK
+324 QPKSVNLKAAAK
-336 EINIGLDTFAFVD
+336 EINIGLDTFAFID

-359 ENLPMVRVFTA
+359 ENLPMVRVFNA
-370 TEINELSARPE
+370 TEINVLATRPE
-381 FNPPVSSES
+381 FNPPVSAES
-390 FKRRAS
+390 SKRRAS

-419 SCEIKLTMFDLL
+419 SCEIKLTMFGLP

-462 FKALIS
+462 FKALVS

-489 GAVLFSIIGE
+489 GAVLFSVNGE
-499 SAAVEEFVMSCR
+499 NAAVEEFVMSCR
-511 VAKKRCEDATVNWV
+511 VAKKKCEDATVNWV
-525 AHKTQAMGAT
+525 AHKAKKLGAK
-535 VLTTQVVKTGRNMA
+535 VLTAQVVKTGRNMA

-558 GIEKEESDTG
+558 GIEKEESDGG
-568 AVFKLELAN
+568 AIFKLDLAD
-577 LVDANVIGVVES
+577 LADANIIGVAES